1 MPSLV
6 TYLVAG
12 ALVVLAMDIAAPP
25 AGIGLRLAS
34 WPAVQNEAPAAG
46 PAQTVNRAGKGDRL
60 PLSVAR
66 RPLAPATPPSHHVLV
81 GCEPV
86 FSPLSVAAQ
95 LNHSGRCMA
104 AIDAP
109 DGGTG

>member
-6 TYLVAG
+6 TYLAAG
-12 ALVVLAMDIAAPP
+12 AFVVLAMDIAAPP
-25 AGIGLRLAS
+25 VGLGFGIAS
-34 WPAVQNEAPAAG
+34 WPTVQNETPAAG
-46 PAQTVNRAGKGDRL
+46 PVQTVNRIAKGDRL
-60 PLSVAR
+60 SLPIAQR
-66 RPLAPATPPSHHVLV
+66 RPAPAKPPSHHVLV

-104 AIDAP
+104 AMDL
-109 DGGTG
+109 GRSKTG